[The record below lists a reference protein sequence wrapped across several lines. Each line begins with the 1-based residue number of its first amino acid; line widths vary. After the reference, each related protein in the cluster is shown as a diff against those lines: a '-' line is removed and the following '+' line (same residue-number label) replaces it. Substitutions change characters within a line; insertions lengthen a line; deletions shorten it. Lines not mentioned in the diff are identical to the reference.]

1 MPNKTD
7 NIISKMKSKKIFI
20 KERILQIAKIKRISY
35 ESFFEGI
42 GMSYGNF
49 KGKAKSSPINSDTI
63 ATILTKYSDINPEWL
78 LLGIGDM
85 IKNGYTICDENL
97 KDEIRQLKDTII
109 EKNAQLLLKDEII
122 KSKDEIIQLLRERSK

>member
-7 NIISKMKSKKIFI
+7 NIISKMESKKIFI

>member
-1 MPNKTD
+1 ME
-7 NIISKMKSKKIFI
+7 SKKIFI